1 MSRKP
6 KIPPEEK
13 IAAVEAYLHGELG
26 TTEAV
31 RRYEISTTTWRTW
44 RMLYTTRGTEGL
56 MTQSQNRK
64 YSPAFKENVLST

>member
-1 MSRKP
+1 VSRKP

-31 RRYEISTTTWRTW
+31 QNIKLVRQHGV
-44 RMLYTTRGTEGL
+44 LGGCYTQLADLKG
-56 MTQSQNRK
+56 
-64 YSPAFKENVLST
+64 

>member
-1 MSRKP
+1 VSRKP

-31 RRYEISTTTWRTW
+31 QRYKISTATWRTA
-44 RMLYTTRGTEGL
+44 
-56 MTQSQNRK
+56 S
-64 YSPAFKENVLST
+64 